1 MSNDSSLRSPLSSFR
16 SPLSSFHSPLSSL
29 PSHFSSFL
37 FHLPNFINI
46 TLISAG
52 LTPGILDACPIVF
65 GRIRLSF

>member
-1 MSNDSSLRSPLSSFR
+1 MSNE
-16 SPLSSFHSPLSSL
+16 SSL
-29 PSHFSSFL
+29 PSHFSLSSLISHLSSFL
-37 FHLPNFINI
+37 FPLSSFLSLSYLPNFISI

>member
-1 MSNDSSLRSPLSSFR
+1 MSNDTSLPSHFPLSSLIFHLSSFISPLSSFI
-16 SPLSSFHSPLSSL
+16 SLSY
-29 PSHFSSFL
+29 
-37 FHLPNFINI
+37 LPNFINI